1 MIYKEENI
9 LYPMSL
15 EALTTLDWI
24 AVKKGE
30 EEIGYAWIQ
39 PLFEWKPQITHIDAE
54 PIPMTDKVKLDVGSL
69 SPEQINLLL
78 KHVPFDITY
87 VDENDRV
94 AYYSQG
100 KERIF
105 PRSPGIIGR
114 NVQRCHPPKSVHIVE
129 NIVNEFKSGS
139 RDVAEFWINVGDK
152 KVYIRYFAVRD
163 NQRKYR
169 GTLEVSQEINDIKLI
184 EGEKRLLDW
193 KS

>member
-1 MIYKEENI
+1 
-9 LYPMSL
+9 
-15 EALTTLDWI
+15 
-24 AVKKGE
+24 
-30 EEIGYAWIQ
+30 
-39 PLFEWKPQITHIDAE
+39 
-54 PIPMTDKVKLDVGSL
+54 MTDKVKLDVGSL
-69 SPEQINLLL
+69 SSEQVNLLL
-78 KHVPFDITY
+78 KNVPFDITY

-100 KERIF
+100 KDRIF
-105 PRSPGIIGR
+105 PRSLGIIGR

-139 RDVAEFWINVGDK
+139 RDVAEFWINVGEK

-163 NQRKYR
+163 NQGKYR

-193 KS
+193 ES